1 MKFAQEG
8 DEVYAFTGQQDELK
22 DSHGSGRGSR
32 RPPDEIDRL
41 ISRVALYIRCV
52 WYCHCQ

>member
-1 MKFAQEG
+1 VKSAQEG
-8 DEVYAFTGQQDELK
+8 DEVDAYTGQ
-22 DSHGSGRGSR
+22 HGDWPDRNGPGGSR

-52 WYCHCQ
+52 CYRHW